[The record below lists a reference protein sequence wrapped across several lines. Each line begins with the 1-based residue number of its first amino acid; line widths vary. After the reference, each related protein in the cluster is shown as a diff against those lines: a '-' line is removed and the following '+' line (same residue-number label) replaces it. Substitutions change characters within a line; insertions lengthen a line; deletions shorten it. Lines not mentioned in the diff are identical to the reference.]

1 MSIGLQ
7 MNHIETPKKTQI
19 IHLWKKKSFQH
30 YTTLDHINVLKKF
43 PLLNIELLS
52 ALFIFSLDTRKLICM
67 EEQHYFIK
75 GN

>member
-43 PLLNIELLS
+43 PLLNIE
-52 ALFIFSLDTRKLICM
+52 F
-67 EEQHYFIK
+67 
-75 GN
+75 